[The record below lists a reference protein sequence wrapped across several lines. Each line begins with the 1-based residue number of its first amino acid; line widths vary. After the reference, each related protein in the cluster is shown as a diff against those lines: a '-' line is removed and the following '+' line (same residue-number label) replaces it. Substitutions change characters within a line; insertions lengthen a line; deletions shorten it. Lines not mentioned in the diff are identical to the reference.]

1 MTASS
6 LAAIWTASAV
16 PMLAASML
24 LQVIAAAVAL
34 SQMRQAGRFR
44 FGWLALSIAL
54 LLMLERR
61 IVPLHDALSHN
72 EHDPTDALLSLFIS
86 ALLML
91 GMLAVGRLFH
101 LIRAHEEI
109 LERRSTIDPLTGLAN
124 RRSLIESASDEIQR
138 SRRTGR
144 PMSLLMIDLDHFK
157 RINDALGH
165 AHGDA
170 VLVAVAAT
178 LRSAMRV
185 IDHVGRWG
193 GEEFIAVLPESDGDA
208 AVAAAERVRS
218 AVEALRIDHEG
229 RATTV
234 TVSIGVATLPT
245 TEGDPHRLFHALVES
260 ADHALYDAKDDGRN
274 CVREWHGARA
284 TVAVG

>member
-6 LAAIWTASAV
+6 LAAIWTAAAV

-24 LQVIAAAVAL
+24 FQVVAAAIAL
-34 SQMRQAGRFR
+34 VQMQKAGRFR
-44 FGWLALSIAL
+44 LGWLALSIAL
-54 LLMLERR
+54 LLMIERR
-61 IVPLHDALSHN
+61 IVPLHNALSHN
-72 EHDPTDALLSLFIS
+72 EYDPTDALLSLCIS

-91 GMLAVGRLFH
+91 GMLAVGQLFR

-109 LERRSTIDPLTGLAN
+109 LEKRSTIDPLTGLAN
-124 RRSLIESASDEIQR
+124 RRSLIDSAGEEIQR

-165 AHGDA
+165 GHGDA

-178 LRSAMRV
+178 LRSTMRV

-193 GEEFIAVLPESDGDA
+193 GEEFIAVLPESDGEA

-218 AVEALRIDHEG
+218 AVEALRVGHES
-229 RATTV
+229 RTTSV
-234 TVSIGVATLPT
+234 TVSIGVATLT
-245 TEGDPHRLFHALVES
+245 ATEGDPHRLFHALVES

-274 CVREWHGARA
+274 CVREWHGART